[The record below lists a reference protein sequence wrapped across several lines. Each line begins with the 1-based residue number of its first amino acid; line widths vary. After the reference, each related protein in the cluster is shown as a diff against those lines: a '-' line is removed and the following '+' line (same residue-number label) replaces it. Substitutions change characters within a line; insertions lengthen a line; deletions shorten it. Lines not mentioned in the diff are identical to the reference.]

1 MLVAPNTDSPFIL
14 DTDASNAG
22 LGAVLSQLTPDRERV
37 VAYHSRTLDKSERN
51 YCVTCKELLAVID
64 AVNQFKHILC
74 GLPFTI
80 RTYRAALK
88 WLMSFKEPEG
98 QVARWIE
105 QLQAF
110 QFTIQHRAGESHT
123 NADSLSRRPC
133 APGCQHCNRA
143 EEWEAANPQAREV
156 ICRAILPRDV
166 REWGE
171 L

>member
-1 MLVAPNTDSPFIL
+1 MLFAPNTELPFIL
-14 DTDASNAG
+14 DRDASNTG
-22 LGAVLSQLTPDRERV
+22 LGAVLSQLTPDGEWV

-51 YCVTCKELLAVID
+51 YCVTRKDLLAVID
-64 AVNQFKHILC
+64 VVNYFKHILC

-80 RTYRAALK
+80 RTDHAALK

-123 NADSLSRRPC
+123 MQTASPADRVPQTVTTVTGKKNWRHLTYRR
-133 APGCQHCNRA
+133 GR
-143 EEWEAANPQAREV
+143 
-156 ICRAILPRDV
+156 
-166 REWGE
+166 
-171 L
+171 